1 MKLAIMQPYFLPYL
15 GYFQLINAV
24 DEFIVYDNIQYTKKG
39 WFNRNRYLKN
49 GKDDIFTIPL
59 KKDSDYLDVN
69 KRIISETFERKKLIS
84 QLQNA
89 YCKAPYF
96 KDTMSLITEILNF
109 SDVNL
114 FKFIYNSIFLTCKY
128 LEIKTPL
135 VISSAINCNH
145 TLKGQERVIEICRA
159 KKADTYINAIGG
171 VELYDKVVFKNFGI
185 DLKFIKMNE
194 IKYKQ
199 FNNEFVPNLSILD
212 VLMFNPPEKIKLMLN
227 NYELI

>member
-1 MKLAIMQPYFLPYL
+1 MKLAVMQPYFMPYL

-49 GKDDIFTIPL
+49 GTDDIFTIPL

-96 KDTMSLITEILNF
+96 KDTMPLIREILNF

-114 FKFIYNSIFLTCKY
+114 FKFIYNSPT
-128 LEIKTPL
+128 
-135 VISSAINCNH
+135 S
-145 TLKGQERVIEICRA
+145 
-159 KKADTYINAIGG
+159 
-171 VELYDKVVFKNFGI
+171 
-185 DLKFIKMNE
+185 
-194 IKYKQ
+194 
-199 FNNEFVPNLSILD
+199 
-212 VLMFNPPEKIKLMLN
+212 KI
-227 NYELI
+227 